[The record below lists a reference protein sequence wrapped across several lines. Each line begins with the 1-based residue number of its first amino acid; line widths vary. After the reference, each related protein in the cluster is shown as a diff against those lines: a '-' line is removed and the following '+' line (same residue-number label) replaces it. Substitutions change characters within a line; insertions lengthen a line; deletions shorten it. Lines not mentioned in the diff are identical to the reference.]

1 MYERLGLEKRDVRNM
16 GYIVGIMTLI
26 MVVVL
31 DAPLIP
37 RLVAAV
43 VLGCVS
49 AAVFLVVTV
58 LINVFGPY

>member
-31 DAPLIP
+31 
-37 RLVAAV
+37 
-43 VLGCVS
+43 GCVS
-49 AAVFLVVTV
+49 AAVFLAVTV